1 MSEKKKGDNGEK
13 SLEVNREKY
22 LEAQRE
28 RDSHKEETIRE
39 DISGPSFMPTFQVKA
54 KFFPL
59 PIITVVILAGI
70 LAYITYVIAGFQI
83 EGVPFSESE
92 GGAGAALLNGLIFII
107 YAAVASF
114 IMIFLMK
121 KLGVSVLK
129 FIFAF
134 SFWFLSFSLLW
145 IFGDIIVYLLSP
157 TYEFYTISTYVLLGC
172 VVVFSSF
179 LVYKYL
185 KGDSQRFKN
194 LFILLVGFLIGAFM
208 GIVIPKYT
216 TIVILIAMA
225 LWDIFA
231 VKSRR
236 GPIKEMME
244 IIFEQNPEKEKQKRI
259 ERMTKNG
266 EYEIAYEISSLEIGI
281 GDLAFYSM
289 LTSHALI
296 LTDNIV
302 IMIATAI
309 AVIIGTG
316 ITILGLRKNRML
328 PGLPISIFLGLGT
341 LYFLYLIDLLI

>member
-1 MSEKKKGDNGEK
+1 MSEKEEGNNGEK
-13 SLEVNREKY
+13 PLDVNREKY
-22 LEAQRE
+22 LEAKKERE
-28 RDSHKEETIRE
+28 SHKEEIITE

-59 PIITVVILAGI
+59 PIITVVVLAGI

-114 IMIFLMK
+114 VMIFLMK
-121 KLGVSVLK
+121 KLGVGVLK
-129 FIFAF
+129 FIFAL
-134 SFWFLSFSLLW
+134 SFWFLCFSLLW

-157 TYEFYTISTYVLLGC
+157 TYEFYVISTYVLLGG

-194 LFILLVGFLIGAFM
+194 LFILLVGLLIGAFM
-208 GIVIPKYT
+208 GIVIPPIT
-216 TIVILIAMA
+216 TIIILILMA
-225 LWDIFA
+225 IWDIFA
-231 VKSRR
+231 VKSKR

-244 IIFEQNPEKEKQKRI
+244 IIFEQNPEKEKKKRI
-259 ERMTKNG
+259 EKLTENG
-266 EYEIAYEISSLEIGI
+266 EYEVEYDISSLEIGI

-289 LTSHALI
+289 LTSYALI
-296 LTDNIV
+296 FTNNIV

-309 AVIIGTG
+309 AVIMGTG
-316 ITILGLRKNRML
+316 ITILGLRRNRIL

-341 LYFLYLIDLLI
+341 MYILYLIDLVI